1 MGTLFPEAAPE
12 GTRTLTWLIPRG
24 HPGVW
29 RRGCAPWDTFVRPRI
44 FADHSDGGGK
54 TPVEMQAK
62 ANTVHLRV
70 ASRRFPDGRLGA
82 LTCQKS
88 GMANQP
94 GAFRERRFTEGIRP
108 GRPRTGRLSALSEW
122 RLIRPGV
129 SFVVNFPEFRDTPG
143 LSGKCGPGGPRYSHL
158 SASRGSLC
166 EPRRA
171 GPSMANNAATAR
183 RAIAEP

>member
-1 MGTLFPEAAPE
+1 MAICGGLLIRQFPLHFTANVAEAGLANEPTLRMMGTLFPEAAPE

-29 RRGCAPWDTFVRPRI
+29 RRGCAPWDTFVSPRI

-70 ASRRFPDGRLGA
+70 ASRRFPDGRLGS

-88 GMANQP
+88 GMATLSMNRQIH
-94 GAFRERRFTEGIRP
+94 ERF
-108 GRPRTGRLSALSEW
+108 W
-122 RLIRPGV
+122 FLIR
-129 SFVVNFPEFRDTPG
+129 
-143 LSGKCGPGGPRYSHL
+143 
-158 SASRGSLC
+158 
-166 EPRRA
+166 
-171 GPSMANNAATAR
+171 
-183 RAIAEP
+183 